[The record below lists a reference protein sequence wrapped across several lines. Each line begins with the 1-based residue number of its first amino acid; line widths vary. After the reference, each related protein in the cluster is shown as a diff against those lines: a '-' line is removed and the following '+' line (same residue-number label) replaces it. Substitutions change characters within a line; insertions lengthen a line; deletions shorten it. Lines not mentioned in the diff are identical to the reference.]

1 MTDAGADEALTVRAI
16 GEFGLIDRLARILN
30 GAHVDPLRPE
40 TAGTIGIGDDAALW
54 QPTPGMREV
63 LTTDALVEDAHFRH
77 GTTSWHDLGWK
88 ALAQNVSDIAA
99 MGAVPTRA
107 FITLGL
113 RPDARVA
120 DLDALYEGMASLQ
133 QAMSELDCGFVFA
146 GGDTVSSP
154 VTILSVTV
162 VGELAGDGL
171 RRAAGRPGDLLA
183 VTGSLGGSAGGLA
196 ILESGDVPSGNLDV
210 AALVGAHRRP
220 RPRVVEGLTVA
231 GAGVRCGMD
240 LSDGLLGDS
249 GKLAY
254 ASGLRAV
261 LDLPTLPIPRA
272 LSRRLGEDPARM
284 LALAG
289 GEDFE
294 LLIAAPPDVMRR
306 AEIAL
311 AEKDSDHQFSGQI
324 APLTVVGRLEAGTP
338 GQVTVLDQ
346 HGQPIQPPRSSW
358 DHFRQ
363 ADRPS
368 ETRP

>member
-1 MTDAGADEALTVRAI
+1 MSDARTDQDLTVRAI

-30 GAHVDPLRPE
+30 GAQSDPLRPQA
-40 TAGTIGIGDDAALW
+40 TGAIGIGDDAALW
-54 QPTPGMREV
+54 QPTPGRREV
-63 LTTDALVEDAHFRH
+63 LTTDALIEDVHFRH

-88 ALAQNVSDIAA
+88 ALAQNISDIAA

-107 FITLGL
+107 FVTLGL
-113 RPDARVA
+113 RRDIRVA
-120 DLDALYEGMASLQ
+120 DLEALYQGMASLQ
-133 QAMSELDCGFVFA
+133 QALSELDCGFAFA
-146 GGDTVSSP
+146 GGDTVSAP
-154 VTILSVTV
+154 VTMLSITV

-183 VTGSLGGSAGGLA
+183 VTGVLGGSAGGLA

-210 AALVGAHRRP
+210 VALVGAHRRP
-220 RPRVVEGLTVA
+220 RPRVIEGLTVVE
-231 GAGVRCGMD
+231 AGVRCGMD

-254 ASGLRAV
+254 ASGLSAV
-261 LDLPTLPIPRA
+261 LNLSDLPLPRA
-272 LSRRLGEDPARM
+272 LSRRFGDDEARM
-284 LALAG
+284 MALAG

-294 LLIAAPPDVMRR
+294 LLIAAPPEVMRR

-324 APLTVVGRLEAGTP
+324 APLSIVGRLAAGPP

-346 HGQPIQPPRSSW
+346 HGQPIQPPKSSW

-363 ADRPS
+363 T
-368 ETRP
+368 ETRS